1 MKSAAKKT
9 AEQVDAKQEE
19 EKRQKL
25 IKLNEEADK
34 LWKIKP
40 LTYEQMSDLPFP
52 DCGCDCRDCIGTFR
66 EHWIVKA
73 KFTELRK
80 ALVREKQAMSET
92 IEEVNEMELDY
103 EKRLEDYRIELVVER
118 EKNAQLSH
126 DLDNERTLRIEDI
139 YKADRQAKES
149 DSVMEDMRGYR
160 QQMKNMSME
169 LEYLRDES
177 EKMKDLLRRGETTKK
192 DLVNQIKSYESQVN
206 ELERTNLELRGRAH
220 KANVLLA
227 NSTEEVDSL
236 KIQLQRT
243 VAEKPRFNPLRNSLM
258 GRDDMHAESYSSM
271 KQKKQQQN
279 NYTSKQI
286 SVDTNTLRKLSP
298 IGGRGNRK
306 NKGKKKKDK
315 NTSVL
320 SSNSSLARV
329 AQNAMGRGEWNP
341 TRSMNL
347 SSSVMYG
354 GLLENS
360 FAT

>member
-1 MKSAAKKT
+1 MKLAAKKA
-9 AEQVDAKQEE
+9 AEQVDAKKEE
-19 EKRQKL
+19 AKRQKL
-25 IKLNEEADK
+25 IKFNDEADK

-40 LTYEQMSDLPFP
+40 LTYEQMADLPFP
-52 DCGCDCRDCIGTFR
+52 DCGCECRECIGTFR

-103 EKRLEDYRIELVVER
+103 EKRLEDYRLELVVER

-169 LEYLRDES
+169 LKYLRDES
-177 EKMKDLLRRGETTKK
+177 EKMKNLLRRGETTKK

-220 KANVLLA
+220 KANILLA
-227 NSTEEVDSL
+227 NNTEELDSL

-243 VAEKPRFNPLRNSLM
+243 VAEKPRYNPLRNSLL

-271 KQKKQQQN
+271 KQKQQQKSN
-279 NYTSKQI
+279 GTSKQY
-286 SVDTNTLRKLSP
+286 SLDTNTIRKLSP

-306 NKGKKKKDK
+306 AKGKKKKDK
-315 NTSVL
+315 NVSVL
-320 SSNSSLARV
+320 SSNSSLACI

-341 TRSMNL
+341 TRSINL
-347 SSSVMYG
+347 NSSVMYG
-354 GLLENS
+354 GMLENS